1 MATAQQIWDDVQTK
15 VAARQQADA
24 AVEADKTKLA
34 ADTSTAQQ
42 AAVDESSAESTMTA
56 KFPEGQSFVFG
67 NVSVAK
73 LHGEIVVLPVT
84 DPSTDLG

>member
-1 MATAQQIWDDVQTK
+1 MATAQQIWDDVQAK
-15 VAARQQADA
+15 KAALEQANA
-24 AVEADKTKLA
+24 AVDSDKTKLA
-34 ADTSTAQQ
+34 TDTAAAQQ
-42 AAVDESSAESTMTA
+42 AAVDESGAEAVMTS